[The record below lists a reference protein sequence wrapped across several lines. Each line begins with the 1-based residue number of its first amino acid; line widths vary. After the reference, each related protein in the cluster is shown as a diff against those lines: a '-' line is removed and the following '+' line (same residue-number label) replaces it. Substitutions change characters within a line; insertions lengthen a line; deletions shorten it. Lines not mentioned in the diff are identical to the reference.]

1 MPQLQYIASVY
12 AQPMVLH
19 QENSGKECRCYCPLF
34 LQPWSLLFFPIS
46 SEFVP
51 SSPRQGPLL
60 VKVKGSRGMSC
71 TEAVKADGYFVHKVC
86 VSALFFS
93 ISISWHTRTAHIL
106 LVWEDKSVSS
116 PWAEAEAELLWRRF
130 SHLYCTSSMKS
141 VLWKSA
147 CLGSWLC
154 H

>member
-1 MPQLQYIASVY
+1 MFTPSLWCSIRKILERNAGVIAHCSSSHGLYSSFLFPV
-12 AQPMVLH
+12 
-19 QENSGKECRCYCPLF
+19 SLF
-34 LQPWSLLFFPIS
+34 LAPPG
-46 SEFVP
+46 
-51 SSPRQGPLL
+51 RAPLL
-60 VKVKGSRGMSC
+60 AKVKGSRGMSC

-86 VSALFFS
+86 VSALFSS